1 MATATVTPKITRKHV
16 CTFDELSDRAKETAR
31 DHAPNSPANIRKE
44 FPEDKTLHAIADGL
58 DALQF
63 GYKLLTGHRISA
75 RITQDS
81 NQYVHK
87 YTMGCTVEDEQAEFG
102 DEDHIDLA
110 LETKV
115 LDLMRDFAQW
125 IYDGMEQEY
134 EYRLSDEA
142 IEDMIRENEYT
153 FQAATGKRV

>member
-115 LDLMRDFAQW
+115 LDLMRDFADW
-125 IYDGMEQEY
+125 IYKRLEEQYYSDTSDEVVDENMIANEY
-134 EYRLSDEA
+134 EFT
-142 IEDMIRENEYT
+142 EDGER
-153 FQAATGKRV
+153 A